1 MEKTIY
7 QKIVDEHDS
16 LTFTREK
23 NSQIWFRNKAITV
36 SKSKVVPTKIILE
49 RENITTI
56 NRLSFIG
63 KLFLYNYAPKNRATL
78 DYYDTFPIVFPF
90 KIVPN
95 GFYGINLHYLPIA
108 YRAILMDNLYSLL
121 NSQDMTEDT
130 TRLSKMNYSV
140 LESRRNL
147 KAFKPCV
154 HMYLNRNIRTK
165 VAVIPPNEWE
175 LALFLPLQSF
185 KKKSEQ
191 VVWAESVLKIRKR
204 KK

>member
-16 LTFTREK
+16 LTFTK
-23 NSQIWFRNKAITV
+23 QKDSQIWFRDKAITV

-63 KLFLYNYAPKNRATL
+63 KLFLYNYAPKNRTSL

-90 KIVPN
+90 KIVQN

-121 NSQDMTEDT
+121 NSQDMMEDT
-130 TRLSKMNYSV
+130 TRLSKMSYSV
-140 LESRRNL
+140 LESKKNL

-154 HMYLNRNIRTK
+154 HMYLNRNIRSR

-191 VVWAESVLKIRKR
+191 VVWAESILKIRKG
-204 KK
+204 K

>member
-23 NSQIWFRNKAITV
+23 DSQIWFRDKAITV

-90 KIVPN
+90 KIVQN

-130 TRLSKMNYSV
+130 TRLSKMSYSV
-140 LESRRNL
+140 LESKRNL

-154 HMYLNRNIRTK
+154 HMYLNRNIRSK